1 MKNMKELIKGLV
13 SENPILVIM
22 LGLCATLACSTNF
35 SDALGMGLAFTFV
48 IICSNTVISLIR
60 RIVPAQVRI
69 PVFITVI
76 AAFVTIVE
84 YLMKAYL
91 PSLASSLGVFVPL
104 IVVNCIVMG
113 RAEAFASKNGI
124 FRSFLDGV
132 GMGLGFTMVI
142 TIIGTLR
149 ELFGEGTLNFSLFGL
164 GKIQIAPGWYPPI
177 LILILPPGA
186 FMVIGFLIAL
196 HHRLFPKT

>member
-132 GMGLGFTMVI
+132 GMGLGFTLVI

>member
-1 MKNMKELIKGLV
+1 MKNMKELVKGLV

-69 PVFITVI
+69 PVFITII

-91 PSLASSLGVFVPL
+91 PSLAASLGVFVPL

-132 GMGLGFTMVI
+132 GMGLGFTLVI

-164 GKIQIAPGWYPPI
+164 GKIQIAPAWYPPI

>member
-1 MKNMKELIKGLV
+1 M
-13 SENPILVIM
+13 
-22 LGLCATLACSTNF
+22 
-35 SDALGMGLAFTFV
+35 
-48 IICSNTVISLIR
+48 
-60 RIVPAQVRI
+60 RI

-132 GMGLGFTMVI
+132 GMGLGFTLVI